1 MGKSKFK
8 KKKIEEVNCMKV
20 KLRIITFGISV
31 LALISLLAS
40 LIYAKENEDLRTVI
54 EINNEEVTVR
64 EFMLNYDYDKEK
76 SIDNLIDNKA
86 FLNILKEY
94 GIIESTSY
102 KAFLSSMKN
111 ENERRLKAK
120 ENNEIIYGPVQYSE
134 KQYYEYI
141 LSDGRAELEF
151 IIEEEFREEINGRV
165 QSIYEADIE
174 SYRIEDAVEGDI
186 ITINFVN
193 EDGSVDESKKEEAR
207 KLAEEIRENN
217 NKGISMS
224 FENVYKEKYEFKYE
238 NKVSDENYNA
248 ELKEKALELQV
259 GQVSE
264 VIEFNGAYHILKCLN
279 RYTQG
284 YEELEVVRDQ
294 IFVKEIDLIVDEL
307 IKEEKDSMVVKINR
321 EVLDKIR

>member
-1 MGKSKFK
+1 MGKSKLK
-8 KKKIEEVNCMKV
+8 KKKIEEVKGMKV

-31 LALISLLAS
+31 LALISLFTS
-40 LIYAKENEDLRTVI
+40 LIYAKENEDLRTVL

-111 ENERRLKAK
+111 ENKRRLKAK

-151 IIEEEFREEINGRV
+151 IIEEKFKEEINSRV

-174 SYRIEDAVEGDI
+174 SYRIEDAVEGEI
-186 ITINFVN
+186 ISINFVK
-193 EDGSVDESKKEEAR
+193 EDGSVKESDREEAK
-207 KLAEEIRENN
+207 KLAGQIRESI
-217 NKGISMS
+217 ISGS
-224 FENVYKEKYEFKYE
+224 YTYSENVYFNKYEFKYG
-238 NKVSDENYNA
+238 NKASDENYKA
-248 ELKEKALELQV
+248 ELKEEALELKV
-259 GQVSE
+259 GEVSE
-264 VIEFNGAYHILKCLN
+264 VIEFNGPI
-279 RYTQG
+279 
-284 YEELEVVRDQ
+284 
-294 IFVKEIDLIVDEL
+294 IF
-307 IKEEKDSMVVKINR
+307 
-321 EVLDKIR
+321 